1 MVEAA
6 KVGATEVAD
15 AGSAKDSF
23 ERQSKI
29 RLAFF
34 YGIQTIV
41 ALTTRSVVVRTTTL
55 RVVFCSI
62 GEKTAQYEFSKPL
75 RFGTS
80 CF

>member
-6 KVGATEVAD
+6 KGGATVVAD

-34 YGIQTIV
+34 LWYSNNSSANDSERRGTYHD
-41 ALTTRSVVVRTTTL
+41 APS
-55 RVVFCSI
+55 
-62 GEKTAQYEFSKPL
+62 
-75 RFGTS
+75 RFL
-80 CF
+80 